1 MGLLNIQR
9 QNIQPNPEN
18 NSESIGMPRQSSINL
33 DWRILAL
40 CMTFGL
46 IVWWF
51 VLYMAHRQCE
61 ASYTYPCISF
71 QLVLYVPLIGLAIF
85 GSFYG
90 YALYIGAMNKA
101 RKERLANMLYEHY
114 DVDDASRVFPLSAQ
128 VAEQLARSEYL
139 RGLDNF
145 TYSGNTTGG
154 NNARE
159 TSRNEPREPLSTNPL
174 QGLAISIEDMQITK
188 DFMDERT
195 RLE

>member
-1 MGLLNIQR
+1 MGVLNIQR
-9 QNIQPNPEN
+9 NNLQPNPDN
-18 NSESIGMPRQSSINL
+18 NTESLGTPRQSSVVL

-40 CMTFGL
+40 LMTFGL

-51 VLYMAHRQCE
+51 VLYMSYRQCE
-61 ASYTYPCISF
+61 ASYSYPCISF
-71 QLVLYVPLIGLAIF
+71 QLVLYLPLIGVAIF

-128 VAEQLARSEYL
+128 VAEQLARSEHL
-139 RGLDNF
+139 RGLDNL
-145 TYSGNTTGG
+145 TYSGNNSGG

-159 TSRNEPREPLSTNPL
+159 TSRPEPREPMSTNPL
-174 QGLAISIEDMQITK
+174 QGMAINIEDI
-188 DFMDERT
+188 FMDKEG
-195 RLE
+195 